1 MEGTMIKKILNYG
14 SLNIDRVYQVE
25 HFVTP
30 GETISSTKMDIFPGG
45 KGLNQSIALAR
56 AGASVYHAG
65 TIGEDGLFLKE
76 ALEKSGVDCRYIE
89 VTDSPTGHANIQVD
103 EKGENAIILFKGS
116 NFENS
121 KDQMYKVID
130 DFSEGDVLV
139 LQNEINDIEY
149 LMTLAKQ
156 KGMKI
161 MLNPSPMNDEL
172 RNLDLSSV
180 TWLILNEIEGNALT
194 GEQDKDKILKEL
206 SQKYPDTAIILTLG
220 SNGAFYQDKNVTYF
234 QPCFECKVVDTTA
247 AGDTFTGYFLAGI
260 AAGLSQNDAMEQAAM
275 AASIAVS
282 RVGASSSIPDYE
294 EVVGQIN
301 NHN

>member
-1 MEGTMIKKILNYG
+1 MIKKILNYG

-25 HFVTP
+25 HFVAP

-56 AGASVYHAG
+56 AGANVYHAG

-89 VTDSPTGHANIQVD
+89 VSGSPTGHANIQID
-103 EKGENAIILFKGS
+103 KKGENAIILFKGS

-121 KDQMYKVID
+121 KDQMHKVID
-130 DFSEGDVLV
+130 EFSEGDVLV
-139 LQNEINDIEY
+139 LQNEINDIDY

-172 RNLDLSSV
+172 CTLDLSSV

-194 GEQDKDKILKEL
+194 GEHEKDKILQKL
-206 SQKYPDTAIILTLG
+206 AHKYPDTAIILTLG
-220 SNGAFYQDKNVTYF
+220 SEGAFYHDKFDTYF

-260 AAGLSQNDAMEQAAM
+260 AAGLKQKKAMEQAAM

-282 RVGASSSIPDYE
+282 RAGASSSIPGRN
-294 EVVGQIN
+294 EVVSRL
-301 NHN
+301 